1 MYPDNAFYE
10 FYPSDIVEEVL
21 RENLTASMEEK
32 HRLMQ
37 ERFDARKRP
46 TPSMAELADALGL

>member
-10 FYPSDIVEEVL
+10 FYPADIVDEVK
-21 RENLTASMEEK
+21 REHPKASVGEK
-32 HRLMQ
+32 NRLMR
-37 ERFDARKRP
+37 ELWDAKKRP